1 MFQAILAIFLFI
13 IFIPIYILICL
24 IIFFDDGYP
33 IIFKQKRIG
42 VNKRIFHMYKFRT
55 MKNNTPD
62 LATHLIDSKKYLLK
76 SGNFLRKTSL
86 DEIPQLINIIMR
98 DINFVGPRPALH
110 NQHDLIKNRDQ
121 YGINEIMPG
130 ITGWAQINGR
140 DEISIKEKVEFDKE
154 YLFKKSFLFDIYIV
168 YKTIFK
174 VLLSKNIK

>member
-1 MFQAILAIFLFI
+1 
-13 IFIPIYILICL
+13 
-24 IIFFDDGYP
+24 
-33 IIFKQKRIG
+33 
-42 VNKRIFHMYKFRT
+42 
-55 MKNNTPD
+55 
-62 LATHLIDSKKYLLK
+62 
-76 SGNFLRKTSL
+76 
-86 DEIPQLINIIMR
+86 MR
-98 DINFVGPRPALH
+98 DINFVILTALH

-140 DEISIKEKVEFDKE
+140 DNISIKEKVEFDKE